1 MVLLWA
7 AISLGLLGS
16 LHCVGMCG
24 PIALSLPVHGRSQS
38 SRFIAILVYNA
49 GRIMTYSA
57 LGALFGLLGQGF
69 AIFGLQQIL
78 SIVLGVI
85 ILLSVLL
92 PGDIFAQFSFTSK
105 LHQLFTRLKSSLG
118 NLFQNR
124 STKALFYIGLLNGL
138 LPCGLIYMAI
148 TGALASGSVIQGALF
163 MALFGLGT
171 VPAMFS
177 VAWFS
182 NLISVKFRA
191 SITKAMPYVVSV
203 MAVLLILRGMNLGI
217 PYISP
222 KMAEQ
227 NTEVSCHTTPKVECC
242 HKE

>member
-1 MVLLWA
+1 MLWA

-16 LHCVGMCG
+16 LHCVGMYG
-24 PIALSLPVHGRSQS
+24 PIALSLPVQDKSQYA
-38 SRFIAILVYNA
+38 RFLAILIYNL
-49 GRIMTYSA
+49 GRIITYSA

-92 PGDIFAQFSFTSK
+92 PGDLFAQFSFTSK
-105 LHQLFTRLKSSLG
+105 LHQLFSKLKISLG

-124 STKALFYIGLLNGL
+124 SIKALFYIGLLNGL

-148 TGALASGSVIQGALF
+148 TGALASGSVLSGTLF

-177 VAWFS
+177 VAWFG
-182 NLISVKFRA
+182 NLISVKFRLG
-191 SITKAMPYVVSV
+191 ITKAMPYVVSV

-222 KMAEQ
+222 KMTEQ
-227 NTEVSCHTTPKVECC
+227 CHTEATAPTQKVECC
-242 HKE
+242 HK

>member
-1 MVLLWA
+1 MLWA

-24 PIALSLPVHGRSQS
+24 PIALSLPVQDKSQYA
-38 SRFIAILVYNA
+38 RFLAILIYNL
-49 GRIMTYSA
+49 GRIITYSA

-92 PGDIFAQFSFTSK
+92 PGDLFAQFSFTSK
-105 LHQLFTRLKSSLG
+105 LHQLFSKLKISLG

-124 STKALFYIGLLNGL
+124 SIKALFYIGLLNGL

-148 TGALASGSVIQGALF
+148 TGALASGSVLSGTLF

-177 VAWFS
+177 VAWFG
-182 NLISVKFRA
+182 NLISVKFRLG
-191 SITKAMPYVVSV
+191 ITKAMPYVVSV

-222 KMAEQ
+222 KMTEQ
-227 NTEVSCHTTPKVECC
+227 CHTEATAPTQKVECC
-242 HKE
+242 HK

>member
-1 MVLLWA
+1 MLWA

-24 PIALSLPVHGRSQS
+24 PIALSLPVQGKSQS
-38 SRFIAILVYNA
+38 SRFVSILIYNA
-49 GRIMTYSA
+49 GRIITYSA
-57 LGALFGLLGQGF
+57 LGALFGLVGQGF

-92 PGDIFAQFSFTSK
+92 PGDLFAQFSFTSK
-105 LHQLFTRLKSSLG
+105 FYQLFSKIKVSLG
-118 NLFQNR
+118 NMFQNR

-148 TGALASGSVIQGALF
+148 TGALASGSVINGALF

-182 NLISVKFRA
+182 NLISVKFRLG
-191 SITKAMPYVVSV
+191 ITKAMPYVVSV

-222 KMAEQ
+222 KMDEQ
-227 NTEVSCHTTPKVECC
+227 CHTEVTTAPKVECC
-242 HKE
+242 HK

>member
-1 MVLLWA
+1 MAMLWA

-24 PIALSLPVHGRSQS
+24 PIALSLPVQDKSQYA
-38 SRFIAILVYNA
+38 RFLAILIYNL
-49 GRIMTYSA
+49 GRIITYSA

-92 PGDIFAQFSFTSK
+92 PGDLFAQFSFTSK
-105 LHQLFTRLKSSLG
+105 LHQLFSKLKISLG

-124 STKALFYIGLLNGL
+124 SIKALFYIGLLNGL

-148 TGALASGSVIQGALF
+148 TGALASGSVLSGTLF

-177 VAWFS
+177 VAWFG
-182 NLISVKFRA
+182 NLISVKFRLG
-191 SITKAMPYVVSV
+191 ITKAMPYVVSV

-222 KMAEQ
+222 KMTEQ
-227 NTEVSCHTTPKVECC
+227 CHTEATAPTQKVECC
-242 HKE
+242 HK

>member
-1 MVLLWA
+1 M
-7 AISLGLLGS
+7 
-16 LHCVGMCG
+16 
-24 PIALSLPVHGRSQS
+24 
-38 SRFIAILVYNA
+38 
-49 GRIMTYSA
+49 
-57 LGALFGLLGQGF
+57 GALFGLLGQGF

-92 PGDIFAQFSFTSK
+92 PGDLFAQFSFTSK
-105 LHQLFTRLKSSLG
+105 LHQLFSKLKISLG

-124 STKALFYIGLLNGL
+124 SIKALFYIGLLNGL

-148 TGALASGSVIQGALF
+148 TGALASGSVLSGTLF

-177 VAWFS
+177 VAWFG
-182 NLISVKFRA
+182 NLISVKFRLG
-191 SITKAMPYVVSV
+191 ITKAMPYVVSV

-222 KMAEQ
+222 KMTEQ
-227 NTEVSCHTTPKVECC
+227 CHTEATAPTQKVECC
-242 HKE
+242 HK

>member
-1 MVLLWA
+1 MLWA

-24 PIALSLPVHGRSQS
+24 PIALSLPVQGKSQS
-38 SRFIAILVYNA
+38 SRFVSILIYNA
-49 GRIMTYSA
+49 GRIITYSA
-57 LGALFGLLGQGF
+57 LGALFGLVGQGF

-92 PGDIFAQFSFTSK
+92 PGDLFAQFSFTSK
-105 LHQLFTRLKSSLG
+105 FHQLFSKLKVSLG

-148 TGALASGSVIQGALF
+148 TGALASGSVINGALF

-182 NLISVKFRA
+182 NLISVKFRLG
-191 SITKAMPYVVSV
+191 ITKAMPYVVSV

-227 NTEVSCHTTPKVECC
+227 CHTEVTTAPKVECC
-242 HKE
+242 HK